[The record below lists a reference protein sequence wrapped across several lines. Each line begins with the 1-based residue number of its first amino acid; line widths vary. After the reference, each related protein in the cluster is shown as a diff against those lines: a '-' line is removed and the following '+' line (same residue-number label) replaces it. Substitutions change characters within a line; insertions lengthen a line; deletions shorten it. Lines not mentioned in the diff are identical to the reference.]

1 MTAVQR
7 LQHVSVPMPSDGHAR
22 ARRFYSETLGLTPI
36 EPPSTLDRNSVA
48 WFRIGE
54 TDTEVHVFVD
64 EPFRGGS
71 PSQHLCLQV
80 ADLTA
85 FRARLAAND
94 VEIEETIPI
103 HNRPR
108 CFIHDPFGNRIE
120 ITEIRGPYA

>member
-1 MTAVQR
+1 MAAIQR
-7 LQHVSVPMPSDGHAR
+7 LQHVSVPMPSDGHAE
-22 ARRFYSETLGLTPI
+22 ARRFYGETLGLTPM
-36 EPPSTLDRNSVA
+36 EPPSTLARGSVA

-64 EPFRGGS
+64 EPSRRGS
-71 PSQHLCLQV
+71 AAQHLCLQV
-80 ADLTA
+80 DDLAA
-85 FRARLAAND
+85 FRDRLAAHN

-120 ITEIRGPYA
+120 ITEIQGPFS